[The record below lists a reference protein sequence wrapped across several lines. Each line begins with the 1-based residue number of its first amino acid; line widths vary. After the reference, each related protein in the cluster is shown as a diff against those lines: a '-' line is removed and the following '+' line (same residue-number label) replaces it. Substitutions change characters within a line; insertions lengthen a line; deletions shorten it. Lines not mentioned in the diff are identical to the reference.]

1 MVKKLISLIPEF
13 INFIFERLTKAGY
26 HAYIVGGAVRDMSL
40 KRPITDWDIATSAS
54 SQTIIELFQDISLFS
69 LKHDTVTLVEKGRHF
84 EVTPFRGKT
93 NTLKEDLLF
102 RDFTINAMA
111 YNPVELSLIDP
122 NKGITDLA
130 KKQIRAVGDP
140 VDRFSEDPVRLI
152 RAIRLA
158 TQIKFR
164 IEKNT
169 EHTINKMASS
179 LRQTAPERLREE
191 LTKILSCQKPSTGFN
206 LMVRTGLLK
215 EILPELLEGY
225 RKAQNSYHRHTIFKH
240 VMETVDHIEN
250 DPVLRW
256 TALLHDIA
264 KPRAR
269 KKISGKWTFYRHEEA
284 SAILAENILQR
295 FKFSRKTVLNVTRLI
310 RQHLIGY
317 DSEWTDGA
325 VRRLIRRT
333 GADLI
338 KDLLRLRRA
347 DLIAHDM
354 DDDWLDLLDEL
365 ATRIESQM
373 QTDSGFMNIKNLAI
387 DGHKVMERLNLPPGP
402 KIGQLL
408 RTLQENI
415 TDDPT
420 LNTEEKLV
428 EMLNELKSGF

>member
-1 MVKKLISLIPEF
+1 VAKKLIPLIPEF
-13 INFIFERLTKAGY
+13 INFIFERLKKAGY

-40 KRPITDWDIATSAS
+40 KRPIADWDIATSAS

-69 LKHDTVTLVEKGRHF
+69 LKHNTVTLVEKGRHV

-93 NTLKEDLLF
+93 NTLKEDLLL

-111 YNPVELSLIDP
+111 YNPVESSLIDP
-122 NKGITDLA
+122 NEGITDLA
-130 KKQIRAVGDP
+130 RKQIRAVGNP
-140 VDRFSEDPVRLI
+140 VDRFCEDPVRLI

-169 EHTINKMASS
+169 ELTINKMAAS
-179 LRQTAPERLREE
+179 LRQTAPERVREE

-240 VMETVDHIEN
+240 VMETVDHIET

-264 KPRAR
+264 KPRVR
-269 KKISGKWTFYRHEEA
+269 EKISGRWTFHRHEEA

-354 DDDWLDLLDEL
+354 DADWLDLLDEL
-365 ATRIESQM
+365 GTRIESQM
-373 QTDSGFMNIKNLAI
+373 QTDPGFMSIQNLAI
-387 DGHKVMERLNLPPGP
+387 DGHKVMECLNLPPGP
-402 KIGQLL
+402 KIGQIL
-408 RTLQENI
+408 RTFQENI
-415 TDDPT
+415 TDDPA

-428 EMLNELKSGF
+428 EMLDELKSGL